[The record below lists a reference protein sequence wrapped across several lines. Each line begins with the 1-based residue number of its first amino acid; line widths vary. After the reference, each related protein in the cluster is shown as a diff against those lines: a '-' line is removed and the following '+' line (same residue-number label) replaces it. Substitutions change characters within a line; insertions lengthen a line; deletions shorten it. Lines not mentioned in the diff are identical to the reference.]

1 MLQAQRQSTGFLLNP
16 TSNELSGKLSQRN
29 SSRFP
34 PSPAISITPCPQQLV
49 AQDQVLLQK
58 RLRTNNG
65 FLKTQGF
72 SSKENYIFTSCP
84 KFQVKII
91 NFCSNPSS
99 KSNVM
104 KKPSAKMMMEKEHR
118 VFCRSDSTNPRELSP
133 RQKERIKNVAE
144 TFPQGYRKSTVG
156 SWKSQSGCAWK
167 APLEVIC
174 SNPSAQGNPREQPA
188 QKTWASLPHQK
199 PPALPSDPSCLPAHL
214 R

>member
-1 MLQAQRQSTGFLLNP
+1 M
-16 TSNELSGKLSQRN
+16 
-29 SSRFP
+29 
-34 PSPAISITPCPQQLV
+34 
-49 AQDQVLLQK
+49 LLQK

-72 SSKENYIFTSCP
+72 SSKKNYIFTSCP

-104 KKPSAKMMMEKEHR
+104 KKPSAKMMMEKEHG
-118 VFCRSDSTNPRELSP
+118 VFCRRSDSTNPRELSP

-199 PPALPSDPSCLPAHL
+199 LPVLPSDPAACPLTSVEQLVLHAVALHLLLAVRLLPAHL
-214 R
+214 QGGGPQGGEDQTGRGVGDAQRQPGI